1 MTETGSAEHVI
12 TVFLL
17 DDHDLVRAGVRD
29 FLETQP
35 DIRVVG
41 EAGTASSALDR
52 IPVLRP
58 DVAILDLRLP
68 DGDGVSVCR
77 QIRSRWPEVACLML
91 STTETDRALSDAML
105 AGAAGWVLKQIRGTD
120 LIGSVRSAA
129 GRPDPLAGLT
139 GPERDLLELIGQGL
153 SNRQIAQQL
162 HLAEKTVKNYA
173 SALFTKLG
181 VRRRSQAAAPA
192 AGCVQ

>member
-1 MTETGSAEHVI
+1 MTETGSPEHVI

-17 DDHDLVRAGVRD
+17 DDHELVRAGVRD

-35 DIRVVG
+35 DIQVVG

-52 IPVLRP
+52 IPALHP

-68 DGDGVSVCR
+68 DGDGVNVCR
-77 QIRSRWPEVACLML
+77 QIRSRWPEIACLML

-105 AGAAGWVLKQIRGTD
+105 AGASGWVLKQIRGTD
-120 LIGSVRSAA
+120 LAGSVRAAA
-129 GRPDPLAGLT
+129 GQSDPLAGLT

-153 SNRQIAQQL
+153 TNRQIAQQL

-173 SALFTKLG
+173 SVLFTKLG
-181 VRRRSQAAAPA
+181 VRRRAQAAARA
-192 AGCVQ
+192 AS

>member
-1 MTETGSAEHVI
+1 MIEAGSPEQVI

-17 DDHDLVRAGVRD
+17 DDHELVRTGVRD

-41 EAGTASSALDR
+41 EAGTASAALDR

-77 QIRSRWPEVACLML
+77 QIRSRWPEIACLML

-120 LIGSVRSAA
+120 LIGSVRAAA
-129 GRPDPLAGLT
+129 GQPDPLAGLT

-153 SNRQIAQQL
+153 TNRQIAQQL

-173 SALFTKLG
+173 SVLFTKLG
-181 VRRRSQAAAPA
+181 VRRRAQAAARVA
-192 AGCVQ
+192 S

>member
-29 FLETQP
+29 FLEAQP

-52 IPVLRP
+52 IPALRP

-77 QIRSRWPEVACLML
+77 EIRSRWPEVACLML

-129 GRPDPLAGLT
+129 GRPDPLAALT

-181 VRRRSQAAAPA
+181 VRRRSQAAAHV

>member
-129 GRPDPLAGLT
+129 GRSDPLAGLT

>member
-1 MTETGSAEHVI
+1 MTETGSPEHVI

-17 DDHDLVRAGVRD
+17 DDHEMVRAGVRD
-29 FLETQP
+29 FLETPP
-35 DIRVVG
+35 DIRIVG
-41 EAGTASSALDR
+41 EAGTASSALDQ
-52 IPVLRP
+52 IPALRP

-91 STTETDRALSDAML
+91 STTENDRVLSDALL

-120 LIGSVRSAA
+120 LIGTVRTAA

-139 GPERDLLELIGQGL
+139 GPERHLLELIGQGL
-153 SNRQIAQQL
+153 SNRQIALQL

-173 SALFTKLG
+173 SVLFTKLG
-181 VRRRSQAAAPA
+181 VKRRAQAAAVA
-192 AGCVQ
+192 

>member
-1 MTETGSAEHVI
+1 MIEAGSPEQVI

-17 DDHDLVRAGVRD
+17 DDHELVRTGVRD

-41 EAGTASSALDR
+41 EAGTASAALDR

-77 QIRSRWPEVACLML
+77 QIRSRWPEIACLML

-120 LIGSVRSAA
+120 LIGSVRAAA

-153 SNRQIAQQL
+153 TNRQIAQQL

-173 SALFTKLG
+173 SVLFTKLG
-181 VRRRSQAAAPA
+181 VRRRAQAGARI
-192 AGCVQ
+192 AG

>member
-1 MTETGSAEHVI
+1 MIEAGSPEQVI

-17 DDHDLVRAGVRD
+17 DDHELVRTGVRD

-41 EAGTASSALDR
+41 EAGTASAALDR

-77 QIRSRWPEVACLML
+77 QIRSRWPEIACLML

-120 LIGSVRSAA
+120 LIGSVRAAA

-153 SNRQIAQQL
+153 TNRQIAQQL

-173 SALFTKLG
+173 SVLFTKLG
-181 VRRRSQAAAPA
+181 VRRRAQAAARI
-192 AGCVQ
+192 AG

>member
-1 MTETGSAEHVI
+1 
-12 TVFLL
+12 
-17 DDHDLVRAGVRD
+17 
-29 FLETQP
+29 
-35 DIRVVG
+35 
-41 EAGTASSALDR
+41 
-52 IPVLRP
+52 
-58 DVAILDLRLP
+58 
-68 DGDGVSVCR
+68 
-77 QIRSRWPEVACLML
+77 
-91 STTETDRALSDAML
+91 
-105 AGAAGWVLKQIRGTD
+105 
-120 LIGSVRSAA
+120 VRSAA

-162 HLAEKTVKNYA
+162 HLAAKTVKNYA

>member
-41 EAGTASSALDR
+41 EARTASSALDR
-52 IPVLRP
+52 IPALRP

-105 AGAAGWVLKQIRGTD
+105 AGAAGWILKQIRGTD

-129 GRPDPLAGLT
+129 GRPDPLAALT

-173 SALFTKLG
+173 SVLFTKLG
-181 VRRRSQAAAPA
+181 VRRRSHATPHV
-192 AGCVQ
+192 AG